1 LIGLYILN
9 LYFQNF
15 YLKKVFLQENV
26 MTELPQSE
34 HPKEKLGDFMTIP
47 VISIDVKASVQEA
60 AHLMDTENASAIL
73 TTENGDHVGIVTERD
88 FT

>member
-1 LIGLYILN
+1 
-9 LYFQNF
+9 
-15 YLKKVFLQENV
+15 

-34 HPKEKLGDFMTIP
+34 HPKEKLGDFMTTP

-60 AHLMDTENASAIL
+60 AHLMDTESASAIL

>member
-1 LIGLYILN
+1 
-9 LYFQNF
+9 
-15 YLKKVFLQENV
+15 
-26 MTELPQSE
+26 MT
-34 HPKEKLGDFMTIP
+34 TP